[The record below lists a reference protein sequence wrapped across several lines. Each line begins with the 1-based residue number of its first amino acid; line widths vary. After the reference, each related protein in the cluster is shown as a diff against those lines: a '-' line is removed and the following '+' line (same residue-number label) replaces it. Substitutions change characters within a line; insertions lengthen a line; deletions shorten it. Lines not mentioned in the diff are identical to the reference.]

1 MSETLIDIDPV
12 KDAKAKRDFERLYDA
27 HAKRTKEKQDAITS
41 IQTILQPPPSNTA
54 QSNTA

>member
-27 HAKRTKEKQDAITS
+27 HAKRKKQAIS
-41 IQTILQPPPSNTA
+41 SLQTILRHLPNTE
-54 QSNTA
+54 QSNTS

>member
-12 KDAKAKRDFERLYDA
+12 KDAEAKKDFERLYDE
-27 HAKRTKEKQDAITS
+27 HAKRKKEQQDAITS
-41 IQTILQPPPSNTA
+41 IQSILRPPSSNTA

>member
-27 HAKRTKEKQDAITS
+27 HAKRTKEKQDAINS
-41 IQTILQPPPSNTA
+41 IQTILRPPPNTA